1 MTREEQLVELVKAK
15 NLEIEQLKQ
24 LNKSLVELTK
34 SEARI
39 IINFKGLVED
49 IKAFIPPN
57 YPYRSNCSSPFCKF
71 ISALKNRGL
80 D

>member
-1 MTREEQLVELVKAK
+1 MTREEQLVELLKLK

-24 LNKSLVELTK
+24 LNKSLADTIK

-49 IKAFIPPN
+49 IKAFIPSN

-71 ISALKNRGL
+71 IAALKNRGL
-80 D
+80 Y